1 MCSLPAPPQ
10 CLRGL
15 SVQTLHPLGHLPCL
29 SHSPA
34 ASSAIFFTVFTI
46 VMSPISQECV
56 GTVPCPTPPAFVGH
70 SEVRYVKTR
79 HCNPL
84 QAGRCKAPLW
94 NFQRVPSGPG
104 GLASSQASS
113 VPAHVTKF
121 QTQGEQRCSLS
132 PQQWIHSNSSCQARP
147 EQWEQQ
153 SRRLRVGTRVTVTAK
168 SSQITLFDIMVND
181 SVLIYK
187 MQLFSSPGK
196 KKRKRK

>member
-1 MCSLPAPPQ
+1 
-10 CLRGL
+10 
-15 SVQTLHPLGHLPCL
+15 
-29 SHSPA
+29 
-34 ASSAIFFTVFTI
+34 
-46 VMSPISQECV
+46 MSPISQECV

-196 KKRKRK
+196 KKEKESEYSRRSQMGGREDHLFLRRSGQPSCRSTAAPRQVLALSFCVPPS